1 MDVTEAK
8 IGMFL
13 TVVVALVTVGVC
25 SSVPM
30 AVLTLGGRILLRQ
43 YRT

>member
-8 IGMFL
+8 IGLFL

-30 AVLTLGGRILLRQ
+30 AVLTLDHRVLLR
-43 YRT
+43 